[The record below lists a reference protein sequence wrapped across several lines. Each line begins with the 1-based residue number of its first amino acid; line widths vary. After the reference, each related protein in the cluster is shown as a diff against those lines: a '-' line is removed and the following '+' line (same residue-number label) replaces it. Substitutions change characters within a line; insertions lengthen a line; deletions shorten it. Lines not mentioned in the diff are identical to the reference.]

1 MINKESKNARR
12 ERRKFRARKKIQ
24 GTEIRPRLS
33 VFRSN
38 QNISAQIIDDIKQ
51 HTLVAASSLE
61 PDIRKDAGELP
72 QTEVAKRVGLLVAE
86 RALEKGIKT
95 IVFDRSGYPF
105 HGNIKAVA
113 DAAREKGLV
122 F

>member
-12 ERRKFRARKKIQ
+12 ERRKVRARKKIH
-24 GTEIRPRLS
+24 GTEARPRLS

-61 PDIRKDAGELP
+61 PDIRKETGGS
-72 QTEVAKRVGLLVAE
+72 QTELAKRVGLLIAE

-105 HGNIKAVA
+105 HGNVKAVA

>member
-12 ERRKFRARKKIQ
+12 ERRQFRARKKIH
-24 GTEIRPRLS
+24 GTEARPRLS

-38 QNISAQIIDDIKQ
+38 QNISAQIIDDIQQ

-61 PDIRKDAGELP
+61 PDIRKEVGELS
-72 QTEVAKRVGLLVAE
+72 QTELAKRVGLLIAE

-105 HGNIKAVA
+105 HGNVKAVA

>member
-12 ERRKFRARKKIQ
+12 ERRKSRARKKIQ
-24 GTEIRPRLS
+24 GTTIRPRLS

-72 QTEVAKRVGLLVAE
+72 QTEVAKRVGLLIAE
-86 RALEKGIKT
+86 RALEKGIKA

-113 DAAREKGLV
+113 DAAREKGL
-122 F
+122 FF

>member
-12 ERRKFRARKKIQ
+12 GRRQSRARQKIQ
-24 GTEIRPRLS
+24 GTTARPRLS

-38 QNISAQIIDDIKQ
+38 QNISVQIIDDIKQ

-61 PDIRKDAGELP
+61 PDIRKEKGELS
-72 QTEVAKRVGLLVAE
+72 QTEVAKRIGSLIAE
-86 RALEKGIKT
+86 RALENGIKT

-105 HGNIKAVA
+105 HGNVKAVA

>member
-12 ERRKFRARKKIQ
+12 ERRQSRARKKIQ

-61 PDIRKDAGELP
+61 PDIRKDAEALP
-72 QTEVAKRVGLLVAE
+72 QTEVAKRIGLLIAE